1 MNAEHKHKRKLGRVM
16 RRILEVLRKGKNA
29 LLGAGAL
36 AGAIVAIFSA
46 VTTFLPKPHP
56 QPTAIE
62 ASIDEAAI
70 EQNVVLAKYE
80 YLYQPAAL
88 GNASYDRAPQTGVYR
103 FAVYATG
110 PAPTNNTA
118 ITGIQDAGSGTTN
131 TSGGEPTEE
140 ERKAKE
146 EQSAAEAAK
155 AREELQVAEE
165 EAVKAKVAEEIKAR
179 EEAVLKAAA
188 KVREAEEARL
198 REKEA
203 GKIKREEQ
211 EEVTARKL
219 KYTGRKRSKQSDAAG
234 GGASS
239 VPAFTKPP
247 ASPTPL
253 HREGNA
259 RVLVGTGA
267 LTGQVDAVLAKVKAL
282 LRKER
287 AGLSLRRNAD
297 LGENGMPFSAKD
309 SAFTG
314 TTTNGAIDESSA
326 SSFGVESAA
335 KIVPSHCGTA
345 CGLRPTI
352 DKAIADNSSNLAE
365 AAREIAAAFTES
377 RVQVFEHRLQPVGV
391 IVNYKV
397 HFVGFAGKRMVLE
410 WTLCS
415 KSTGRPLPRTWWRNV
430 IVKQF
435 VPKIEGYRTS
445 GNFWAPLPPAP
456 GNYYFRLRVFEG
468 STEPTHKETG
478 LFH

>member
-1 MNAEHKHKRKLGRVM
+1 MNAERKGEGKRRM
-16 RRILEVLRKGKNA
+16 RRVLKVLRDAKNA

-46 VTTFLPKPHP
+46 VSTFLPKGSKPRP

-62 ASIDEAAI
+62 ASIDEAAV
-70 EQNVVLAKYE
+70 EQNVLLTKYE
-80 YLYQPAAL
+80 YLSQPAAL
-88 GNASYDRAPQTGVYR
+88 GNASYDPPPRTGTYR
-103 FAVYATG
+103 LAVYAMSST
-110 PAPTNNTA
+110 PANNVVTTEVQGAGISPTT
-118 ITGIQDAGSGTTN
+118 
-131 TSGGEPTEE
+131 TSGGETI
-140 ERKAKE
+140 KE
-146 EQSAAEAAK
+146 EPEPKEEPSAAEAAK
-155 AREELQVAEE
+155 AREELRVAEE
-165 EAVKAKVAEEIKAR
+165 EAAKAQAAEEIKAR

-188 KVREAEEARL
+188 KVRAAEEARL
-198 REKEA
+198 RKQEA
-203 GKIKREEQ
+203 TKIKREEQ
-211 EEVTARKL
+211 EEATAK
-219 KYTGRKRSKQSDAAG
+219 KVKPAG
-234 GGASS
+234 GGHSTRSHRTGGEIPLA
-239 VPAFTKPP
+239 PAFAKPP
-247 ASPTPL
+247 SSPTPL

-259 RVLVGTGA
+259 KVLIGTGA
-267 LTGQVDAVLAKVKAL
+267 PTSQVDAVLAKVKAL

-287 AGLSLRRNAD
+287 ASLRRNAD
-297 LGENGMPFSAKD
+297 LGEGEAPFGAED
-309 SAFTG
+309 LLFTG
-314 TTTNGAIDESSA
+314 TATSELIGA

-352 DKAIADNSSNLAE
+352 DKAITDNSSNLAE

-377 RVQVFEHRLQPVGV
+377 RVQIFEHKLQPVGV

-397 HFVGFAGKRMVLE
+397 HFVGFAGKRMILE

-435 VPKIEGYRTS
+435 VPKIDGYRTS
-445 GNFWAPLPPAP
+445 GNFWAPVPPAP